1 MRRIVSGIARTI
13 MILFRTVGRSGPGE
27 DRDGEK
33 GGGGSA
39 VEEGIGRETITLRTR
54 AISRIMGSRVLGHPA
69 GIEIEIEIADTA
81 LPRPRRHRRLEPGM
95 VPRANESHSETVSF
109 RHIKA

>member
-1 MRRIVSGIARTI
+1 
-13 MILFRTVGRSGPGE
+13 MILFRMEGRSGQGE

-39 VEEGIGRETITLRTR
+39 VEEGIGRGTITLRTR

-69 GIEIEIEIADTA
+69 GIEIEIEIEIADTA

-95 VPRANESHSETVSF
+95 VPRANESHSEIVSF
-109 RHIKA
+109 RHIKV